1 MHPLDDA
8 PVTPHSLAHLTYH
21 PTAIPEI
28 LTSSRLLKRWQA
40 NDSPLNHNRSRC
52 QDAAYRVPGKPLAGR
67 LVEAAAISR
76 YPQIPVGGHPCMLM
90 IIRQTVEPK
99 HCQTHRSRVV
109 VRLVRRLL
117 SLCRLYALSP
127 WVSLSDPTL
136 PRYQRRRVARF
147 FHHHRMPSS
156 PTRNMGIIANSP
168 SSPPLKMIAL
178 QHRHRRRWST

>member
-67 LVEAAAISR
+67 LGEAAAISR
-76 YPQIPVGGHPCMLM
+76 YPQIPFGGHPCSLM

-99 HCQTHRSRVV
+99 HRQTHRSRVV
-109 VRLVRRLL
+109 GRLAVSPAIRSSSLAATCSRPGYPCQPLL
-117 SLCRLYALSP
+117 FRATNVDALP
-127 WVSLSDPTL
+127 VSSTITG
-136 PRYQRRRVARF
+136 
-147 FHHHRMPSS
+147 FHHLRP
-156 PTRNMGIIANSP
+156 
-168 SSPPLKMIAL
+168 
-178 QHRHRRRWST
+178 QHGHHC

>member
-1 MHPLDDA
+1 VWKRSLHPLDDA

-28 LTSSRLLKRWQA
+28 LTSSRSLKRWQA

-52 QDAAYRVPGKPLAGR
+52 QDAAHRVPGKPLAGR

-76 YPQIPVGGHPCMLM
+76 YPQIPFGGHPCMLM

-109 VRLVRRLL
+109 DRLVRGLL
-117 SLCRLYALSP
+117 ALAALRHLVVGIPVRRNSSALPTSTRCPFLPPSP
-127 WVSLSDPTL
+127 DSIISHP
-136 PRYQRRRVARF
+136 QHG
-147 FHHHRMPSS
+147 HHC
-156 PTRNMGIIANSP
+156 
-168 SSPPLKMIAL
+168 
-178 QHRHRRRWST
+178 